1 MIWRPA
7 KIDGLVVRSF
17 AGPFV
22 LTFFIA
28 LFVLVMQFLW
38 KYVDELVG
46 KGLSPWILAELMFFA
61 SARLVPLAL
70 PLAMLLAS
78 IMTFGSFGEHLE
90 LIAVRGAGVSLLR
103 FMRPLIIT
111 SVFISIFAFFFSNNL
126 LPIANLKFSALLYD
140 IRQQKPTLAL
150 KEGLFYNGFDGYSMR
165 IGKKDEATD
174 RIYDM
179 LIYDHTGGSGND
191 HVIMAKEAAMVQDEA
206 HLMLTLKL
214 KNGSQYKEVIPTG
227 VRDTSHA
234 MYRTYFKSWEK
245 RFDMS
250 EFKLSRSDES
260 WFRDLKS
267 MLTLR
272 QLSGQIDT
280 LKLDG
285 QKILSS
291 FNDFL
296 RPYGLDSQAQ
306 FKTTATAF
314 NPSNEFSKQ
323 SKSTRLLVLN
333 QAINK
338 ARNIH
343 NYADITNKQM
353 IFKQEQIKENTIEI
367 YRKFTLS
374 IACLVLFFIGAP
386 LGSIIRKGGLGWP
399 LFYAVLFFIL
409 YHVSSIM
416 GEKMAETNI
425 LSTFSGMWLSTFLLL
440 PIGVFLTLK
449 ASNDSPIFSLDFYLR
464 KLRLAKFDK
473 A

>member
-1 MIWRPA
+1 MNWRPG
-7 KIDGLVVRSF
+7 KIDGLVIRSF

-46 KGLSPWILAELMFFA
+46 KGLSPWILSELMFFA

-78 IMTFGSFGEHLE
+78 IMTFGSFGEHFE
-90 LIAVRGAGVSLLR
+90 LTAVRGAGVSLLR
-103 FMRPLIIT
+103 FMRPLIIG
-111 SVFISIFAFFFSNNL
+111 SILISIFAFFFSNNL

-165 IGKKDEATD
+165 IGKKDDATD
-174 RIYDM
+174 KIYDM
-179 LIYDHTGGSGND
+179 MIYDHTGGSGND
-191 HVIMAKEAAMVQDEA
+191 HVIMAKEAAMIQDEA

-214 KNGSQYKEVIPTG
+214 KNGSQYKEVIPNG
-227 VRDTSHA
+227 VKDTSRA

-272 QLSGQIDT
+272 QLSGQIDS
-280 LKLDG
+280 LKMDKL
-285 QKILSS
+285 KILAG

-306 FKTTATAF
+306 LKSRAVPI
-314 NPSNEFSKQ
+314 NPSSEFKRQ
-323 SKSTRLLVLN
+323 NKTTRLLVLN

-399 LFYAVLFFIL
+399 LFYAVVFFIL
-409 YHVSSIM
+409 YHVCSIM
-416 GEKMAETNI
+416 GEKMAEI
-425 LSTFSGMWLSTFLLL
+425 DVLSTFSGMWLSTFILL
-440 PIGVFLTLK
+440 PIGIFLTLK
-449 ASNDSPIFSLDFYLR
+449 ASNDSPIFNLDFYLR
-464 KLRLAKFDK
+464 KLRPAKVYK

>member
-1 MIWRPA
+1 MNWRPG
-7 KIDGLVVRSF
+7 KIDGLVIRSF
-17 AGPFV
+17 VGPFV

-46 KGLSPWILAELMFFA
+46 KGLSPWILSELMFFA

-78 IMTFGSFGEHLE
+78 IMTFGSFGEHFE
-90 LIAVRGAGVSLLR
+90 LTAVRGAGVSLLR
-103 FMRPLIIT
+103 FMRPLIIG
-111 SVFISIFAFFFSNNL
+111 SIFISIFAFFFSNNL

-174 RIYDM
+174 KIYDM

-191 HVIMAKEAAMVQDEA
+191 HVIMAKEAAMIQDEA

-214 KNGSQYKEVIPTG
+214 KNGSQYKEVIPNG
-227 VRDTSHA
+227 VKDTSRA

-272 QLSGQIDT
+272 QLSGQIDS
-280 LKLDG
+280 LKMDKL
-285 QKILSS
+285 KILSG

-306 FKTTATAF
+306 LKSSAVPINPSSEFKTQNKT
-314 NPSNEFSKQ
+314 
-323 SKSTRLLVLN
+323 TRLLVLN

-399 LFYAVLFFIL
+399 LFYAVVFFIL
-409 YHVSSIM
+409 YHVCSIM
-416 GEKMAETNI
+416 GEKMAEI
-425 LSTFSGMWLSTFLLL
+425 DVLSTFSGMWLSTFILL
-440 PIGVFLTLK
+440 PIGIFLTLK
-449 ASNDSPIFSLDFYLR
+449 ASNDSPIFNLDFYLR
-464 KLRLAKFDK
+464 KLRPAKVYK